1 MENNLKKEKIDLKR
15 GQVWYVN
22 LENGVGSE
30 QSGRRP
36 CLIIQNNTGNRF
48 SPTVVVAVLTTKL
61 DKYKLPTHALLSEQ
75 SGLPK
80 RSIVLLEQLKTIDKR
95 RIKQYITSLTRNDLL
110 KVDRA
115 LMVSLGLK

>member
-1 MENNLKKEKIDLKR
+1 MGNNLKKEKIDIER

-36 CLIIQNNTGNRF
+36 CLIIQNNIGNRF

-61 DKYKLPTHALLSEQ
+61 DKHKLPTHVILSEQ
-75 SGLPK
+75 SKMPK
-80 RSIVLLEQLKTIDKR
+80 KSIVLLEQIKTIDKR
-95 RIKQYITSLTRNDLL
+95 RVKQYITSLTREDLL
-110 KVDRA
+110 KVDKA
-115 LMVSLGLK
+115 LLISLGIK

>member
-1 MENNLKKEKIDLKR
+1 MENNLKKEKNDIKR

-36 CLIIQNNTGNRF
+36 CLIIQNDTGNRF

-61 DKYKLPTHALLSEQ
+61 DKHKLPTHALLSEQ

>member
-61 DKYKLPTHALLSEQ
+61 DKHKLPTHVLLSEQ
-75 SGLPK
+75 SKMPK
-80 RSIVLLEQLKTIDKR
+80 KSIVLLEQIKTIDKR
-95 RIKQYITSLTRNDLL
+95 RVKQYITSLAREDLL
-110 KVDRA
+110 KVDKA
-115 LMVSLGLK
+115 LLISLGIK

>member
-1 MENNLKKEKIDLKR
+1 MENNLKKEKNDIKR

-61 DKYKLPTHALLSEQ
+61 DKHNLPTHALLSEQ